1 MEDFVKNVKSIEI
14 SYATKELL
22 SLRAELSVLY
32 EHLAKV
38 LNDIDPRDSNP
49 KSRELLDVFLKADE
63 ELMSYISENIGETVL
78 ETDYKFI

>member
-1 MEDFVKNVKSIEI
+1 MEDIINNVKSIEI

-22 SLRAELSVLY
+22 SIRAELSVLY

-38 LNDIDPRDSNP
+38 LNDIDSRGSNP
-49 KSRELLDVFLKADE
+49 KSRELPDVFLKADE
-63 ELMSYISENIGETVL
+63 ELMSYISEKIGETVL